1 MIEVHTIEQRTMQQ
15 GSEPP
20 ITLIRE
26 VAFQNGKGVKKI
38 QVLRGNTVVSSESEA
53 LNLTDKRNIQRRK
66 TSSLHKSLERKT
78 LKKLNA
84 SKKQVA
90 TQRKLNGQRKLN
102 ASKKA
107 VSQKKAATKKQPVKT
122 KATKARKTQK
132 TKKARR
138 QQRN

>member
-20 ITLIRE
+20 VTLIRE

-38 QVLRGNTVVSSESEA
+38 QVLRGNTVISSESEA
-53 LNLTDKRNIQRRK
+53 LNLSEQKNVQKRK
-66 TSSLHKSLERKT
+66 TSAMHKSLERKT

-90 TQRKLNGQRKLN
+90 TQRKLN
-102 ASKKA
+102 ASKKQVA
-107 VSQKKAATKKQPVKT
+107 TTKKRTVVP
-122 KATKARKTQK
+122 KARK

-138 QQRN
+138 LQRN

>member
-1 MIEVHTIEQRTMQQ
+1 MQQ

-20 ITLIRE
+20 VTLIRE

-38 QVLRGNTVVSSESEA
+38 QVLRGNTVISSESEA
-53 LNLTDKRNIQRRK
+53 LNLSEQKNVQKRK
-66 TSSLHKSLERKT
+66 TSAMHKSLERKT

-90 TQRKLNGQRKLN
+90 TQRKLN
-102 ASKKA
+102 ASKKQVA
-107 VSQKKAATKKQPVKT
+107 TTKKRTVVP
-122 KATKARKTQK
+122 KARK

-138 QQRN
+138 LQRN

>member
-90 TQRKLNGQRKLN
+90 TQRKLN
-102 ASKKA
+102 ASKKQVA
-107 VSQKKAATKKQPVKT
+107 TTKKRTVVPKARKT
-122 KATKARKTQK
+122 ATKARK